1 MTLIATTET
10 VVPDEG
16 LLEVTLCNRAL
27 HQLARHALDP
37 ADLRE
42 LGLALGLLTSA
53 DPADP
58 KAGVGPGEPFTE
70 RVDSDLRFN

>member
-10 VVPDEG
+10 VVPDER
-16 LLEVTLCNRAL
+16 LLEAALCERAL

-42 LGLALGLLTSA
+42 LGLALGLLTSSR
-53 DPADP
+53 PCRP
-58 KAGVGPGEPFTE
+58 RGQGWV
-70 RVDSDLRFN
+70 RVSRSPSGWTRI